1 MKGWQGVRDL
11 RLYEHEPSGGTPI
24 ERVLE
29 ALEDAG
35 CQPQPVDKGYVAL
48 CPAHDD
54 HNPSLA
60 IGVGD
65 DGRVLL
71 KCRAGCDTQD
81 ILDALGLDW
90 SDLFDHEGDSG
101 MRTDPKRERQPPNN
115 DDAHD
120 GDDKGEHWELVET
133 YKYLDAAGQRVL
145 QHAALR

>member
-1 MKGWQGVRDL
+1 M
-11 RLYEHEPSGGTPI
+11 
-24 ERVLE
+24 
-29 ALEDAG
+29 
-35 CQPQPVDKGYVAL
+35 AL

-71 KCRAGCDTQD
+71 DVSQRDVTPQD
-81 ILDALGLDW
+81 IIDALGLDW

-101 MRTDPKRERQPPNN
+101 MRTDRQAGNGNRPNN